1 MSRSGTATTP
11 NAARKRKM
19 VMLTLSPEALA
30 KLLALPAGTRS
41 AWVAALIL
49 ASPAP
54 PSPRRSERRASQR
67 AP

>member
-1 MSRSGTATTP
+1 MSRSGTPTTP
-11 NAARKRKM
+11 NGARKRKM
-19 VMLTLSPEALA
+19 VMITLPPDALA

-49 ASPAP
+49 ASPAVP
-54 PSPRRSERRASQR
+54 PRSERRAASR